1 MKHKTKVSLRV
12 KTLASEVE
20 DMQIETKTVVTG
32 KTLKDCTNMGVKDFP
47 IYANNLNLEVKIESS
62 HLDIGGERCTTLA
75 ELNLTLVS
83 IILAIHVLVDMADKL
98 PFGSTDTKVEFRLVL
113 GDTTVLRRNNADP
126 KGEWYFTKDDNF
138 WIVK

>member
-20 DMQIETKTVVTG
+20 DMRIEAKTVVTG

-47 IYANNLNLEVKIESS
+47 LYVNNLNLEVKRESRP
-62 HLDIGGERCTTLA
+62 LDIGGEWYTTLA
-75 ELNLTLVS
+75 ELNINLVS

-98 PFGSTDTKVEFRLVL
+98 PWRSTDTEVEFRLVL
-113 GDTTVLRRNNADP
+113 GDTTVLRRKNADP
-126 KGEWYFTKDDNF
+126 KGEWYFTEYDNF